1 MMKHKL
7 FLPLLA
13 LVAVSIFSCKR
24 EYTEGGTILDPHVNM
39 TTYDY
44 LKTNKLFD
52 TLVLLID
59 RTGLK
64 DEVNSAGTF
73 FAVSNYSIDH
83 YIDVKKQDLEIKLND
98 ENLVYTFDSL
108 DYAALKDSL
117 RAYMFKDHI
126 LNADQNTAGRL
137 FKANDG
143 ELRLVNLVPDPS
155 YTNDIFTQAPM
166 ILYLNK
172 MIAPSPGETIP
183 TDSTGIGG
191 LQDDQL
197 LRTRCQTSGIIT
209 TTGILH
215 VLNNGHTW
223 TYFQNQYN

>member
-1 MMKHKL
+1 MKHKL

-13 LVAVSIFSCKR
+13 LVAVSVFSCKR
-24 EYTEGGTILDPHVNM
+24 DYTIGGTVLDPHVNL

-64 DEVNSAGTF
+64 DEVNAAGTF

-83 YIDVKKQDLEIKLND
+83 YIDAKKSDLETKLND

-108 DYAALKDSL
+108 DYASLKDSL
-117 RAYMFKDHI
+117 RAYMFKDRI
-126 LNADQNTAGRL
+126 LNADQNTSGRL
-137 FKANDG
+137 FTANDG
-143 ELRLVNLVPDPS
+143 EVRMVNLVPDNS
-155 YTNDIFTQAPM
+155 YTNDIFTQAPL

-172 MIAPSPGETIP
+172 MIADSPGETIP

-197 LRTRCQTSGIIT
+197 LKTRCQTSGIIT
-209 TTGILH
+209 TTGVLH
-215 VLNNGHTW
+215 VLNNAHTW